1 MKPISSWF
9 RTRKS
14 SSEQS
19 TPVPEG
25 VLEDLEAQADSASL
39 GFRWVPLNRAGDL
52 CERAGDRAEA
62 LEYYGRAIDAMLEDG
77 QPEPARGLA
86 TKIVRIHPTAV
97 RTLCTLT
104 WLDLASHHMASVVVH
119 LTEYVESAQA
129 GGVQNLAGE
138 QIYMMAQVAADTTF
152 RAAAAEALDVLES
165 ADDAAEVW
173 AWVEAGHAPHDAEES
188 ADWTDRCLSHALGS
202 NARKIQMEKQAWASE
217 AATFADTLDSGPDVP
232 GDANGEGTR
241 EANPEQVEEVRGQT
255 DETADGRKLPERSRT

>member
-14 SSEQS
+14 SSEPS

-62 LEYYGRAIDAMLEDG
+62 LKYYGRAIDAMLEDG

-129 GGVQNLAGE
+129 GGVQDLAGE

-165 ADDAAEVW
+165 ADDAAKVR
-173 AWVEAGHAPHDAEES
+173 AWVEAGRAPHDTEDS
-188 ADWTDRCLSHALGS
+188 QDWTDRCLSHALGS
-202 NARKIQMEKQAWASE
+202 NAQKIQQVKRRRE
-217 AATFADTLDSGPDVP
+217 AATFQDGLDSGPDVP
-232 GDANGEGTR
+232 GDANREGTR
-241 EANPEQVEEVRGQT
+241 EANPEQVEEVGGQT
-255 DETADGRKLPERSRT
+255 DQTADGKELPERSRT